1 MTALHWAAKN
11 GHTQAVECLLEGG
24 ADAAAHDSFG
34 RTALDLAQRYGQGG
48 AVALLEAAA
57 ERR

>member
-1 MTALHWAAKN
+1 MAE
-11 GHTQAVECLLEGG
+11 VEVDGWWLDG
-24 ADAAAHDSFG
+24 ADAATHDSFG